1 MYKSA
6 LDVFFSRDHEGS
18 SCAAFLSFF
27 TDICISRSSIDM
39 AYWGFL
45 RKDYFLS
52 TWANGFAFD
61 REMDFVGLMGRLGF
75 GVAGSSKLLL
85 MDWSGRVIVR

>member
-1 MYKSA
+1 MSSSHAITKGPLA
-6 LDVFFSRDHEGS
+6 LLFFLYSLTYVSHG
-18 SCAAFLSFF
+18 
-27 TDICISRSSIDM
+27 SSIDM

-52 TWANGFAFD
+52 TWADGFAFD
-61 REMDFVGLMGRLGF
+61 RKMDFVGLMGRLGF

-85 MDWSGRVIVR
+85 MGWSGRVIVR